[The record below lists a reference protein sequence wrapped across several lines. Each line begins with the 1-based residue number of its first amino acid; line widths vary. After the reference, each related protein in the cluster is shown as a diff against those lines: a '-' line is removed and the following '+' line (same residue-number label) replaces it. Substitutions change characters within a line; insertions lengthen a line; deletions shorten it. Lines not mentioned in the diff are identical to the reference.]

1 MHTPALHRRT
11 WWVVRAFGRNPLL
24 RGTDRIEACVIVL
37 AILLALA
44 TSGVCAAAGVAVFRS
59 HVRLYAEQA
68 HARHTVAATV
78 IEASDQTHAPH
89 TTSVAVRA
97 SWPVGAVVRTHWYR
111 TNRAVRA
118 GDRIDIWVDSA
129 GSPAAPPTPE
139 SEAGFQAVGV
149 GAAIWIAVILG
160 LMGCV
165 AMTRSPLN
173 RIRLGQWE
181 REIASLADGGQ
192 TNVAG

>member
-1 MHTPALHRRT
+1 
-11 WWVVRAFGRNPLL
+11 VRAFGRNPLL

-44 TSGVCAAAGVAVFRS
+44 AAGVCAAAGVGVYRS
-59 HVRLYAEQA
+59 HARLYAAQA
-68 HARHTVAATV
+68 HARHIVAATV
-78 IEASDQTHAPH
+78 IDASDQTHAPH
-89 TTSVAVRA
+89 TSNVAVRA
-97 SWPVGAVVRTHWYR
+97 SWPVGAVMRTAWYR
-111 TNRAVRA
+111 TNRPVRT

-149 GAAIWIAVILG
+149 GAAIWIAVSLG
-160 LMGCV
+160 LIGCV

-181 REIASLADGGQ
+181 REIATLADGGQ